1 MSLVTSR
8 NWADESDVR
17 RLNILYELLAALS
30 RATGLEEVYDAALT
44 SLLAATSADRAAILL
59 FDDDGVIRFK
69 AWRGLSPEYRAAVT
83 GHTPWQR
90 GLLAA
95 APIVTQDVLSDES
108 LRAYHDILTRE
119 GIRGLCFIPLALAS
133 GIFGEFMLYYSKPNE
148 CAAEDITLAEAI
160 AAHVALAT
168 ERKQIEEAAQRTERR
183 FQAILDN
190 AAAVIFLK
198 DLEGRYQLV
207 NRRFEELFHIKK
219 DDVLGKTDTELF
231 SPEFASR
238 FREND
243 EMVLKSVAPLL
254 VEEYAPHDDGL
265 HSYISMKFPLKEA
278 DGTVSGVGGLATDIT
293 DRKRA
298 EEEREVLLG
307 REQDARRIAQ
317 LLNQVGPRLATQLD
331 FKHLV
336 QDVTDMATA
345 LVGAEFGSFFHNVVN
360 QKGESYMLYTLS
372 GVSPDAFA
380 GFPMPRNTAL
390 FGPTYR
396 GEGVVRCDDVTKDP
410 RYGKSSPHY
419 GMPKGHLPVCSYLA
433 APVLS
438 RTGEVLGGL
447 FFGHSCPGR
456 FTENQEAILLGI
468 ASQAGIAMDNARLFQ
483 QAEWAQ
489 LELKRSNEEL
499 QRVNQD
505 LETFAYSASHDLQ
518 EPLRTI
524 ALCSQMLDRRI
535 GGSLTSEDA
544 SFLKTVIT
552 SARRMTTLVQDL
564 LAYTKATKHPEGR
577 PPSIDPAPVLASTLD
592 VLRGP
597 IEAAN
602 ATITSEKL
610 PLVSVHESR
619 LSQLFQNLISNALKY
634 RSDETPRI
642 NICAEDRDGWCVFSV
657 TDNGI
662 GIEMEFAKQIFQ
674 IFKRLHLRDEYEGSG
689 MGLAVCQRIVEQY
702 GGRIWLEKSAVG
714 KGSTFCFT
722 VPSSRPE
729 ELPPPEAF
737 AH

>member
-8 NWADESDVR
+8 DWAGESDVR

-30 RATGLEEVYDAALT
+30 RATGPEEVYDAALT

-69 AWRGLSPEYRAAVT
+69 AWRGLSAEYRAAVT
-83 GHTPWQR
+83 GHTPWRR
-90 GLLAA
+90 GLLGA
-95 APIVTQDVLSDES
+95 APIVTQDVLADES

-133 GIFGEFMLYYSKPNE
+133 GVFGKFMLYYSKPNE

-168 ERKQIEEAAQRTERR
+168 ERKQIEEAAQRTERS

-219 DDVLGKTDTELF
+219 GDALGKTDSELF
-231 SPEFASR
+231 NPEIASR

-243 EMVLKSVAPLL
+243 ERVLKSGTPLL
-254 VEEYAPHDDGL
+254 VEESAPHDDGL

-307 REQDARRIAQ
+307 REQEARRIAQ

-331 FKHLV
+331 FKQLV
-336 QDVTDMATA
+336 QDVTDMATS
-345 LVGAEFGSFFHNVVN
+345 LVGAEFGSFFHNVID

-372 GVSPDAFA
+372 GAPPDAFA

-396 GEGVVRCDDVTKDP
+396 GEGVVCCDDVTKDP

-419 GMPKGHLPVCSYLA
+419 GMPKGHLRVCSYLA

-447 FFGHSCPGR
+447 FFGHSRPGR

-483 QAEWAQ
+483 QAEWVQ
-489 LELKRSNEEL
+489 LELKQSNEEL
-499 QRVNQD
+499 RRANQD

-524 ALCSQMLDRRI
+524 ALSSQMLDRRI
-535 GGSLTSEDA
+535 GGSLPSEDA
-544 SFLKTVIT
+544 SFLKTVII
-552 SARRMTTLVQDL
+552 SATRMTTLVQDL
-564 LAYTKATKHPEGR
+564 LAYTKATKHLEGR

-592 VLRGP
+592 ILRAP

-602 ATITSEKL
+602 GAITSEPL
-610 PLVSVHESR
+610 PLVSIHESR

-634 RSDETPRI
+634 RRDEPPRI
-642 NICAEDRDGWCVFSV
+642 NISAEDRDGWCVFSV
-657 TDNGI
+657 ADNGI
-662 GIEMEFAKQIFQ
+662 GIKMEFAGQIFH
-674 IFKRLHLRDEYEGSG
+674 IFKRLHVHDEYEGSG

-702 GGRIWLEKSAVG
+702 GGRIWLEKSAIG

-729 ELPPPEAF
+729 EVPPPAAF
-737 AH
+737 PH

>member
-8 NWADESDVR
+8 DWAGESDVR

-30 RATGLEEVYDAALT
+30 RATGPEEVYDAALT

-69 AWRGLSPEYRAAVT
+69 AWRGLSAEYRAAVT
-83 GHTPWQR
+83 GHTPWRR
-90 GLLAA
+90 GLLGA
-95 APIVTQDVLSDES
+95 APIVTQDVLADES

-133 GIFGEFMLYYSKPNE
+133 GVFGKFMLYYSKPNE

-219 DDVLGKTDTELF
+219 GDALGKTDSELF
-231 SPEFASR
+231 NPEIASR

-243 EMVLKSVAPLL
+243 ERVLKSGTPLL
-254 VEEYAPHDDGL
+254 VEESAPHDDGL

-307 REQDARRIAQ
+307 REQEARRIAQ

-331 FKHLV
+331 FKQLV
-336 QDVTDMATA
+336 QDVTDMATS
-345 LVGAEFGSFFHNVVN
+345 LVGAEFGSFFHNVID

-372 GVSPDAFA
+372 GAPPDAFA

-396 GEGVVRCDDVTKDP
+396 GEGVVCCDDVTKDP

-419 GMPKGHLPVCSYLA
+419 GMPKGHLRVCSYLS

-447 FFGHSCPGR
+447 FFGHSRPGR

-483 QAEWAQ
+483 QAEWVQ
-489 LELKRSNEEL
+489 LELKQSNEEL
-499 QRVNQD
+499 RRANQD

-524 ALCSQMLDRRI
+524 ALSSQMLDRRI
-535 GGSLTSEDA
+535 GGSLPSEDA
-544 SFLKTVIT
+544 SFLKTVII
-552 SARRMTTLVQDL
+552 SATRMTTLVQDL
-564 LAYTKATKHPEGR
+564 LAYTKATKHLEGR

-592 VLRGP
+592 ILRAP

-602 ATITSEKL
+602 GAITSEPL
-610 PLVSVHESR
+610 PLVSIHESR

-634 RSDETPRI
+634 RRDEPPRI
-642 NICAEDRDGWCVFSV
+642 NISAEDRDGWCVFSV
-657 TDNGI
+657 ADNGI
-662 GIEMEFAKQIFQ
+662 GIKMEFADQIFQ
-674 IFKRLHLRDEYEGSG
+674 IFKRLHVHDEYEGSG

-702 GGRIWLEKSAVG
+702 GGRIWLEKSAIG

-729 ELPPPEAF
+729 EVPPPAAF
-737 AH
+737 PH

>member
-69 AWRGLSPEYRAAVT
+69 AWRGLSAQYRAAVT

-95 APIVTQDVLSDES
+95 APIVTQDVLADES

-133 GIFGEFMLYYSKPNE
+133 GVFGKFMLYYSKPND

-183 FQAILDN
+183 LQAILDN

-207 NRRFEELFHIKK
+207 NRRFEELFHIKN

-231 SPEFASR
+231 SPEIASR

-243 EMVLKSVAPLL
+243 EMVLKRGTPLL

-307 REQDARRIAQ
+307 REQDGAPDCATAQSSRSSACYPTRFQAARARRHRH
-317 LLNQVGPRLATQLD
+317 GDRP
-331 FKHLV
+331 
-336 QDVTDMATA
+336 
-345 LVGAEFGSFFHNVVN
+345 GG
-360 QKGESYMLYTLS
+360 G
-372 GVSPDAFA
+372 GV
-380 GFPMPRNTAL
+380 
-390 FGPTYR
+390 
-396 GEGVVRCDDVTKDP
+396 
-410 RYGKSSPHY
+410 
-419 GMPKGHLPVCSYLA
+419 
-433 APVLS
+433 
-438 RTGEVLGGL
+438 
-447 FFGHSCPGR
+447 R
-456 FTENQEAILLGI
+456 F
-468 ASQAGIAMDNARLFQ
+468 
-483 QAEWAQ
+483 
-489 LELKRSNEEL
+489 
-499 QRVNQD
+499 
-505 LETFAYSASHDLQ
+505 
-518 EPLRTI
+518 
-524 ALCSQMLDRRI
+524 
-535 GGSLTSEDA
+535 
-544 SFLKTVIT
+544 
-552 SARRMTTLVQDL
+552 
-564 LAYTKATKHPEGR
+564 
-577 PPSIDPAPVLASTLD
+577 
-592 VLRGP
+592 
-597 IEAAN
+597 
-602 ATITSEKL
+602 
-610 PLVSVHESR
+610 
-619 LSQLFQNLISNALKY
+619 
-634 RSDETPRI
+634 
-642 NICAEDRDGWCVFSV
+642 VFS
-657 TDNGI
+657 
-662 GIEMEFAKQIFQ
+662 
-674 IFKRLHLRDEYEGSG
+674 
-689 MGLAVCQRIVEQY
+689 
-702 GGRIWLEKSAVG
+702 
-714 KGSTFCFT
+714 
-722 VPSSRPE
+722 
-729 ELPPPEAF
+729 
-737 AH
+737 

>member
-95 APIVTQDVLSDES
+95 APIVTQDVLADES

-133 GIFGEFMLYYSKPNE
+133 GVFGKFMLYYSKPNE

-535 GGSLTSEDA
+535 GGSLPSEDA

>member
-1 MSLVTSR
+1 
-8 NWADESDVR
+8 
-17 RLNILYELLAALS
+17 
-30 RATGLEEVYDAALT
+30 
-44 SLLAATSADRAAILL
+44 
-59 FDDDGVIRFK
+59 
-69 AWRGLSPEYRAAVT
+69 
-83 GHTPWQR
+83 
-90 GLLAA
+90 
-95 APIVTQDVLSDES
+95 
-108 LRAYHDILTRE
+108 
-119 GIRGLCFIPLALAS
+119 
-133 GIFGEFMLYYSKPNE
+133 MLYYSKPNE

-219 DDVLGKTDTELF
+219 EDALGKTDTELF
-231 SPEFASR
+231 SPEIASR

-243 EMVLKSVAPLL
+243 EMVLKSGTPLL

-307 REQDARRIAQ
+307 REQEARRIAQ

-331 FKHLV
+331 FKQLV

-499 QRVNQD
+499 QRVESGSRD
-505 LETFAYSASHDLQ
+505 LRLLGEPRPARAVTHHRPVLSDARSTHRWLAPFRGRQLPQNGHHQRKAYDH
-518 EPLRTI
+518 
-524 ALCSQMLDRRI
+524 
-535 GGSLTSEDA
+535 
-544 SFLKTVIT
+544 
-552 SARRMTTLVQDL
+552 ARSR
-564 LAYTKATKHPEGR
+564 LAGIHESDEAPGR
-577 PPSIDPAPVLASTLD
+577 PPS
-592 VLRGP
+592 
-597 IEAAN
+597 
-602 ATITSEKL
+602 
-610 PLVSVHESR
+610 
-619 LSQLFQNLISNALKY
+619 
-634 RSDETPRI
+634 
-642 NICAEDRDGWCVFSV
+642 
-657 TDNGI
+657 
-662 GIEMEFAKQIFQ
+662 
-674 IFKRLHLRDEYEGSG
+674 EY
-689 MGLAVCQRIVEQY
+689 
-702 GGRIWLEKSAVG
+702 
-714 KGSTFCFT
+714 
-722 VPSSRPE
+722 
-729 ELPPPEAF
+729 
-737 AH
+737 

>member
-8 NWADESDVR
+8 DWAGESDVR

-30 RATGLEEVYDAALT
+30 RATGPEEVYDAALT

-69 AWRGLSPEYRAAVT
+69 AWRGLSAEYRAAVT
-83 GHTPWQR
+83 GHTPWRR
-90 GLLAA
+90 GLLGA
-95 APIVTQDVLSDES
+95 APIVTQDVLADES

-133 GIFGEFMLYYSKPNE
+133 GVFGKFMLYYSKPNE

-219 DDVLGKTDTELF
+219 GDALGKTDSELF
-231 SPEFASR
+231 NPEIASR

-243 EMVLKSVAPLL
+243 ERVLKSGTPLL
-254 VEEYAPHDDGL
+254 VEESAPHDDGL

-307 REQDARRIAQ
+307 REQEARRIAQ

-331 FKHLV
+331 FKQLV
-336 QDVTDMATA
+336 QDVTDMATS
-345 LVGAEFGSFFHNVVN
+345 LVGAEFGSFFHNVID

-372 GVSPDAFA
+372 GAPPDAFA

-396 GEGVVRCDDVTKDP
+396 GEGVVCCDDVTKDP
-410 RYGKSSPHY
+410 RYGKSVSFREACVTPA
-419 GMPKGHLPVCSYLA
+419 S
-433 APVLS
+433 LS
-438 RTGEVLGGL
+438 
-447 FFGHSCPGR
+447 C
-456 FTENQEAILLGI
+456 
-468 ASQAGIAMDNARLFQ
+468 
-483 QAEWAQ
+483 
-489 LELKRSNEEL
+489 
-499 QRVNQD
+499 
-505 LETFAYSASHDLQ
+505 
-518 EPLRTI
+518 
-524 ALCSQMLDRRI
+524 
-535 GGSLTSEDA
+535 
-544 SFLKTVIT
+544 
-552 SARRMTTLVQDL
+552 
-564 LAYTKATKHPEGR
+564 
-577 PPSIDPAPVLASTLD
+577 
-592 VLRGP
+592 
-597 IEAAN
+597 
-602 ATITSEKL
+602 
-610 PLVSVHESR
+610 
-619 LSQLFQNLISNALKY
+619 
-634 RSDETPRI
+634 
-642 NICAEDRDGWCVFSV
+642 
-657 TDNGI
+657 
-662 GIEMEFAKQIFQ
+662 
-674 IFKRLHLRDEYEGSG
+674 
-689 MGLAVCQRIVEQY
+689 
-702 GGRIWLEKSAVG
+702 
-714 KGSTFCFT
+714 
-722 VPSSRPE
+722 
-729 ELPPPEAF
+729 
-737 AH
+737 